1 MPDPGQEN
9 YMDLQPHLL
18 PSIILSGRFCDFYSP
33 FEEEDAVFGEMKL
46 ASVKQLSHLQV
57 EAELR
62 LNHGG
67 N

>member
-18 PSIILSGRFCDFYSP
+18 LSIILSGRFCDFYSP

-46 ASVKQLSHLQV
+46 LASGQT
-57 EAELR
+57 AEPLA
-62 LNHGG
+62 G
-67 N
+67 